1 MRDRYRSTAL
11 ITFSIKAT
19 GTHHP
24 STPSMAGGIPSQ
36 SFQKLYIFICLY
48 ISICICSFSNLVEI
62 FDIAQQLQVF
72 MYNVFFIRY
81 DLELHMVHVARDP
94 SLKNNIAVVGL
105 FYKIGHH
112 DAFLSKVQ
120 IPTQVFSI
128 EIVLFPLFTLYTFH
142 KALKV

>member
-1 MRDRYRSTAL
+1 
-11 ITFSIKAT
+11 
-19 GTHHP
+19 
-24 STPSMAGGIPSQ
+24 
-36 SFQKLYIFICLY
+36 
-48 ISICICSFSNLVEI
+48 
-62 FDIAQQLQVF
+62 
-72 MYNVFFIRY
+72 
-81 DLELHMVHVARDP
+81 MVHVARDP

-128 EIVLFPLFTLYTFH
+128 EIVLFPLFTLYTLH